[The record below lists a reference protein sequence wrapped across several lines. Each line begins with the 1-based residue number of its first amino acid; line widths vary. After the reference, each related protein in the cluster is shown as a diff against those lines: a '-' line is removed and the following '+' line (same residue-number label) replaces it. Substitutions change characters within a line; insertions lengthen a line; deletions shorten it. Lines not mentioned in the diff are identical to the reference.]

1 MSWWFRTVFGFFL
14 LLAFFSFSLT
24 TVSATT
30 GSSLG
35 AGEVG
40 FSATLLPLGSADNP
54 PQYPGIGLET
64 INQWM
69 GTDTGAQ
76 GVVNVVR
83 NLFVAVKKLLGPVL
97 IFFVGGFGI
106 QLIIARGNE
115 ETFSAAAKHFLYLLA
130 GLAFVIFADF
140 LSQTFSL
147 YQVSGGEAVT
157 FISDNGQIIA
167 TTSKIGAQIDT
178 VIRFLR
184 YVLGGIA
191 VFYVVK
197 SGAAIM
203 FSADEE
209 TVGKQ
214 RDAFLYGFVG
224 FVLIIG
230 SEALVRTIFDV
241 QPVTGFSPTLGSVFV
256 GSGINVTGGLSLL
269 GNITN
274 LFLAALSSLF
284 LFSLVAGGVMYSL
297 SAGNEERGQA
307 ASKIIIGSL
316 MGLVIAFSSYT
327 LVAEFSSGGRA
338 VREAQEGTVPLQLQP
353 GIPLTP

>member
-1 MSWWFRTVFGFFL
+1 MSWWFRTAFGFL
-14 LLAFFSFSLT
+14 LLVFFLSFSLNV
-24 TVSATT
+24 VSATT
-30 GSSLG
+30 GS
-35 AGEVG
+35 
-40 FSATLLPLGSADNP
+40 TLLPLGNVNNST
-54 PQYPGIGLET
+54 QYPGIGVET
-64 INQWM
+64 IQEWM
-69 GTDTGAQ
+69 GGGTGAQ

-83 NLFVAVKKLLGPVL
+83 SLFDLLKKLLGPVM
-97 IFFVGGFGI
+97 IFFIGGFGI

-115 ETFSAAAKHFLYLLA
+115 ETFSAAGRHFLYLLA

-147 YQVSGGEAVT
+147 YQVESGEAVT

-178 VIRFLR
+178 LIRFLR

-214 RDAFLYGFVG
+214 RDAFMYGFIG
-224 FVLIIG
+224 FILIIG

-256 GSGINVTGGLSLL
+256 GSGINVSGGLSLL

-338 VREAQEGTVPLQLQP
+338 VREAQEGVVPLQLQP
-353 GIPLTP
+353 GTPLPTTRSP